1 MLFIVRDLIFLYLCW
16 VDGVAD
22 GGGAPKEENYKTKI
36 V

>member
-22 GGGAPKEENYKTKI
+22 GGAPKEENYKTKI